1 MKKIILSIKLFFP
14 FILFSFLFLILA
26 PMEGSAKDQGF
37 FIGKNQNNQLLID
50 STPITIFSTKDKIIY
65 PGSQGSSKF
74 IVKNNNQETI
84 HYELILTTSSSKN
97 ITLPLKYVLSSNGND
112 WPVAADASA
121 KAGQSLSIE
130 QVILPGKT
138 EEYTLSWQW
147 ESNDTRDQKIQA
159 LTLDKALYESLHF
172 KLIVEESN
180 APIPSTDSSSSSNV
194 TTTTND
200 TTTSPSNSSSTTS
213 DGISGASET
222 NESTANNQND
232 SSRDSSQAGSVTNP
246 SSTNKT
252 TFIKAKVLPLMGEIV
267 SDLFHPLVIF
277 LIAAAGYLWF
287 RKRQGS

>member
-37 FIGKNQNNQLLID
+37 FIGKNQNNQLSID

-112 WPVAADASA
+112 WPVAADASV

-147 ESNDTRDQKIQA
+147 ESNDTQDQKIQA
-159 LTLDKALYESLHF
+159 LTLDKALYESFHF

-267 SDLFHPLVIF
+267 SDVFHPLVIL

-287 RKRQGS
+287 RKRQDS